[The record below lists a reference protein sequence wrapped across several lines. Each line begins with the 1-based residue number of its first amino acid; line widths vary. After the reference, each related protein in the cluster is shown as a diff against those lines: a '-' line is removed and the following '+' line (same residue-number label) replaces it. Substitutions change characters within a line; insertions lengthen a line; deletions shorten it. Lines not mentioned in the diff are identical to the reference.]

1 MKATLVGKRRNADH
15 TDFGLGNL
23 RQVGQLSGVANSR
36 LLGRNRRHGFVDG
49 GGNCFLF
56 VLDGK
61 LMKVSMGAADW
72 WLRPLASMREGD
84 RACILFL

>member
-1 MKATLVGKRRNADH
+1 MPITQTSIWAICGRLAKYRGP
-15 TDFGLGNL
+15 
-23 RQVGQLSGVANSR
+23 NSR

-61 LMKVSMGAADW
+61 RMKVSMGAADG